1 MIGIEKKIPLDVEVA
16 LPHKLLTLYKL
27 LAEWRRPM
35 YIALYLDPSNCD
47 SLANYSEF
55 LIV

>member
-16 LPHKLLTLYKL
+16 LPYKLLTLYKL
-27 LAEWRRPM
+27 LAEWHRPM
-35 YIALYLDPSNCD
+35 YIAMYLDPSNCD

-55 LIV
+55 LTV